1 MRITLDKRA
10 DRVVRREGV
19 SRRDR
24 LRLRRLRGAQEEMG
38 MSGRRNRNQE
48 NARGQR
54 MTQADAEFFEIM
66 KREGFAGDD
75 DPVGRLWHGVRHDVQ
90 DYERPDGSH
99 LGVVIIPRD
108 FASEPMV
115 SCALRQD
122 VLAGFLR
129 PVFDLNSARLGDGDV
144 VFGVGPADDRVW
156 LKLTAPDAPDAVQLP
171 RHREDWLRI
180 LPAELGQWTLVYA
193 MCAVAG
199 EGNTLGSD
207 ELEDFY
213 GAPRGSL
220 CDAGDPDQIRME
232 R

>member
-1 MRITLDKRA
+1 MN
-10 DRVVRREGV
+10 
-19 SRRDR
+19 
-24 LRLRRLRGAQEEMG
+24 
-38 MSGRRNRNQE
+38 GRRNRDEE
-48 NARGQR
+48 NARWQR

-66 KREGFAGDD
+66 KREGFVGDD
-75 DPVGRLWHGVRHDVQ
+75 DPAGRLWHGVLHDIQ
-90 DYERPDGSH
+90 DYERPDGSRIS
-99 LGVVIIPRD
+99 VIIIPRG
-108 FASEPMV
+108 FATKPMV

-129 PVFDLNSARLGDGDV
+129 PVFDLNSVRLGDGDV
-144 VFGVGPADDRVW
+144 VFGVGSVDDRVW
-156 LKLTAPDAPDAVQLP
+156 LEMTTPDAPDAVRLP

-220 CDAGDPDQIRME
+220 CDADDPDQIRVE
-232 R
+232 H

>member
-1 MRITLDKRA
+1 MTGRA
-10 DRVVRREGV
+10 NG
-19 SRRDR
+19 
-24 LRLRRLRGAQEEMG
+24 
-38 MSGRRNRNQE
+38 NQE

-54 MTQADAEFFEIM
+54 MSQSDAEFFEIM
-66 KREGFAGDD
+66 KREGFAAID
-75 DPVGRLWHGVRHDVQ
+75 DPAGRLWHGGLHDVQ

-99 LGVVIIPRD
+99 VGVMIIPRD

-129 PVFDLNSARLGDGDV
+129 PVFDLSSARLADGDV

-156 LKLTAPDAPDAVQLP
+156 LKMTTPDAPDAVQLP

-180 LPAELGQWTLVYA
+180 LPAELAQWTLVYA
-193 MCAVAG
+193 ICAVAG
-199 EGNTLGSD
+199 DDDTLGSD

-220 CDAGDPDQIRME
+220 CDRDDPDQIRVE